1 MLSRIR
7 SLVMV
12 VALVLILPSCA
23 TLQSILALGQVDFS
37 LDRVHQVS
45 LAGVSLDGVR
55 GYEDLGARDILRL
68 GLALSDR
75 RLPLELTIDL
85 RADNPADNP
94 EARLV
99 AMDWTLFLENRETV
113 SGGLGEAVRM
123 ASGEATTVPV
133 EARLDLLEF
142 FDGRLED
149 LVNLAASLAGVEGAP
164 VQLRMEVL
172 PTIETSLGPIRY
184 PRPIVLGAGAD
195 G

>member
-12 VALVLILPSCA
+12 VALVLVLPSCA
-23 TLQSILALGQVDFS
+23 AFQSLLALGQVDFS

-45 LAGVSLDGVR
+45 LAGVPLDGVR
-55 GYEDLGARDILRL
+55 GYGDVSARDVLRL

-94 EARLV
+94 EASLV
-99 AMDWTLFLENRETV
+99 AMDWTLFLEGRETV
-113 SGGLGEAVRM
+113 SGGLTEAVRM
-123 ASGEATTVPV
+123 VSGEATTVPV
-133 EARLDLLEF
+133 GARLDLLEF
-142 FDGRLED
+142 FDGGLEE

-164 VQLRMEVL
+164 VNLRMEIL

-184 PRPIVLGAGAD
+184 PRPIVLGAGSD
-195 G
+195 R